1 MEQSRCSFV
10 KWYSSSWNQSGS
22 QVYIVCK
29 LMFRYIYICI
39 SVDEASKS
47 SHLFTEIYD
56 NIPDDSRNNDVAVE
70 RIITLWR
77 F

>member
-1 MEQSRCSFV
+1 MFSLTLDYADIRFFLFP
-10 KWYSSSWNQSGS
+10 
-22 QVYIVCK
+22 VYIVKTCVHTII
-29 LMFRYIYICI
+29 YNYICI

-47 SHLFTEIYD
+47 RHLFTEIYD

-70 RIITLWR
+70 LINTLWR